1 MNNKDKQKN
10 DIEIITYSI
19 VGGVLI
25 LYLMPSYIP
34 YIICYTGIIRSL
46 YGILEIL
53 QKYENINDFISKE
66 DIEYF
71 KK

>member
-10 DIEIITYSI
+10 NIEIITYS
-19 VGGVLI
+19 VLGGILI

-34 YIICYTGIIRSL
+34 YAICYSGIIFSL
-46 YGILEIL
+46 YWILNIL
-53 QKYENINDFISKE
+53 KKYDNSNDFVSKE

>member
-1 MNNKDKQKN
+1 MNSNNKKN
-10 DIEIITYSI
+10 DIEIMTYSI
-19 VGGVLI
+19 LGGALI

-34 YIICYTGIIRSL
+34 YVICYSGVIGSL
-46 YGILEIL
+46 YGILSIL
-53 QKYENINDFISKE
+53 KKYDNSNDFVSKE

>member
-1 MNNKDKQKN
+1 MSSNNKKN

-34 YIICYTGIIRSL
+34 YMICYSGIIGSL
-46 YGILEIL
+46 YGILNIL
-53 QKYENINDFISKE
+53 KKYDTSNDFVSKE

>member
-1 MNNKDKQKN
+1 MNSNNKKN

-34 YIICYTGIIRSL
+34 YMICYSGIIGSL
-46 YGILEIL
+46 YGILNIL
-53 QKYENINDFISKE
+53 KKYDTSNDFVSKE